1 MRSRS
6 STFLFTSKLFLLD
19 GPVQDNN
26 NSMRETTNSKWRKKT
41 TTIKKKRNKNY
52 HFTLNYTHK
61 TTTASTYYY
70 FLSSF
75 SCFRCLWC
83 NNSWHVT
90 PSPAPF
96 LTAPPPRPPSI
107 SKQSKN
113 YYYYYL
119 LMWKRK
125 KTRACDDSCC
135 CSECHHCWSINKK
148 GLRPAV
154 KKPQLRAGLWFLSMC
169 KQKKSKQA
177 KPYL

>member
-1 MRSRS
+1 MG
-6 STFLFTSKLFLLD
+6 LF
-19 GPVQDNN
+19 
-26 NSMRETTNSKWRKKT
+26 KT
-41 TTIKKKRNKNY
+41 TTTLWERQPTANEEKKLLPLRKKRNKNY